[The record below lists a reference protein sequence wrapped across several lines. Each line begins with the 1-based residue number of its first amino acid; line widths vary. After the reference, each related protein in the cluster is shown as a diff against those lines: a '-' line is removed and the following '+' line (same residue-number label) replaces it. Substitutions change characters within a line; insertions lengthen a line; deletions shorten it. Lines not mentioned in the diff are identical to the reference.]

1 MPSALV
7 RKVADYCW
15 SNSFLDVFHKY
26 FADHADAF
34 IDAPEMLS
42 GEHNMEYYDLFQKYL
57 LVYEESL
64 TKFVTSI
71 DCSIE
76 EFYAEVREAQDE
88 SVDPYLRVF
97 IDCLLASADYESFY
111 KVMVREGKKR
121 SLAIKKAEK
130 VALAEA
136 KLAAEGGAA
145 PTQSKEL
152 PDVAAEAKAGVG
164 PAADGKQSTRS
175 PERELVADM
184 KALDVGPAESK
195 GESKEAD
202 AKIGEGEKL
211 GSDSK

>member
-7 RKVADYCW
+7 RKVADFCW
-15 SNSFLDVFHKY
+15 SSAFLDVFHKY

-42 GEHNMEYYDLFQKYL
+42 GEHNMEYYSLFQQYL

-64 TKFVTSI
+64 TKFVSQI
-71 DCSIE
+71 DCTIE

-111 KVMVREGKKR
+111 KVMVREGKKKA
-121 SLAIKKAEK
+121 LAIKKAEK

-136 KLAAEGGAA
+136 KLAAEAGGDAGAA
-145 PTQSKEL
+145 PASKASEGKL
-152 PDVAAEAKAGVG
+152 ERDL
-164 PAADGKQSTRS
+164 AADVKSL
-175 PERELVADM
+175 EL
-184 KALDVGPAESK
+184 GPAESK

-202 AKIGEGEKL
+202 AKEDKL
-211 GSDSK
+211 QGSDSK